1 LRDQA
6 ECIARLEFAQ
16 TTTKLLKAI
25 ARNTTIT
32 EKILGLDVKGIDEDT
47 PEVLSEEKGPRKPA
61 GVPQVEYGTS
71 RKPKKPQRIEQLND
85 SSKMMEASNPN

>member
-1 LRDQA
+1 LTDFKA
-6 ECIARLEFAQ
+6 WIILGEFFYCVC
-16 TTTKLLKAI
+16 